1 MFENVLYQNA
11 ADLLIED
18 IAKDTLPRSIL
29 FYGPS
34 SSAKT
39 TAALELARVLSC
51 RGTPK
56 GEWNCNCE
64 SCQRHKA
71 LVSQNTLLL
80 GAGNRTLEIA
90 AAKKSLLTQFL
101 QNSSHLESSRY
112 FYVRAVRKLTSRFS
126 PVLWEGEDKL
136 AKFSPLVQAVNENLE
151 LINPGKAFPEEE
163 EFRRILDDIE
173 KNCDK
178 LESSFLYESL
188 PVSQIRNF
196 SSWAHLSAVHG
207 KKVLIIENAD
217 RMQEGAR
224 NALLKILEEPPED
237 VLFILTTA
245 KRSSILPTIL
255 SRVRTYSFVKR
266 SQPEEEEVLKRVFH
280 FIPSYNQTM
289 PESIDSYLSSFL
301 PVNLDTVAQSAADF
315 FKDIAEGHVPDV
327 ASIVTSCKSFE
338 PRMVFKIFLDGI
350 IKAQKNLLHS
360 PAGSVCSQGILKEL
374 KSSYNNVTVYNQ
386 NPAAA
391 LEMLSRNL
399 MQINHLSG
407 GAFREALH

>member
-29 FYGPS
+29 FYGPAS
-34 SSAKT
+34 SSKT
-39 TAALELARVLSC
+39 TTALELARVLSC
-51 RGTPK
+51 RGKVK
-56 GEWNCNCE
+56 GDWNCSCE
-64 SCQRHKA
+64 SCLRHKA

-90 AAKKSLLTQFL
+90 AAKKSLLVQYL

-136 AKFSPLVQAVNENLE
+136 SKFSPIVQAINENLE
-151 LINPGKAFPEEE
+151 LINPLKTFPEEE

-173 KNCDK
+173 KNCSK
-178 LESSFLYESL
+178 LESSFLYEAL

-217 RMQEGAR
+217 RMQESAR

-237 VLFILTTA
+237 VLFILTTS

-266 SQPEEEEVLKRVFH
+266 SKEEEAEVLKRVFH
-280 FIPSYNQTM
+280 FIPSYNQEV

-301 PVNLDTVAQSAADF
+301 PVDLKVVSKCAQDF
-315 FKDIAEGHVPDV
+315 FNSIAEGHVPDIQ
-327 ASIVTSCKSFE
+327 SIFSMCSNFE
-338 PRMVFKIFLDGI
+338 VKALFKIFLEEV
-350 IKAQKNLLHS
+350 IKAQKKLLYTS
-360 PAGSVCSQGILKEL
+360 SGTFCSKRILDEL

-386 NPAAA
+386 NPASS
-391 LEMLSRNL
+391 LEMLARNL
-399 MQINHLSG
+399 MQINHMTS
-407 GAFREALH
+407 GAFREALN

>member
-18 IAKDTLPRSIL
+18 IAKDRLPRSIL

-56 GEWNCNCE
+56 GEWNCTCE
-64 SCQRHKA
+64 SCLRHKA
-71 LVSQNTLLL
+71 LVSQNMLLL

-90 AAKKSLLTQFL
+90 AAKKSLLTQYL

-112 FYVRAVRKLTSRFS
+112 FYVRAVRKLTARFS

-136 AKFSPLVQAVNENLE
+136 SKFSPLVQSIDEDLE
-151 LINPGKAFPEEE
+151 LLNPGRTLPEEE
-163 EFRRILDDIE
+163 ELRGILDDIE
-173 KNCDK
+173 KNCEK
-178 LESSFLYESL
+178 LETSFLYESL

-196 SSWAHLSAVHG
+196 SSWAHLSAAHG

-217 RMQEGAR
+217 RMQESAR

-245 KRSSILPTIL
+245 RRSSILPTIL
-255 SRVRTYSFVKR
+255 SRVRTYSFSNRTKE
-266 SQPEEEEVLKRVFH
+266 QQEEVLTRVFH
-280 FIPSYNQTM
+280 VTPSYSQSM
-289 PESIDSYLSSFL
+289 PEGIDAYLSSFL
-301 PVNLDTVAQSAADF
+301 PVNLNTVRKCSADF
-315 FKDIAEGHVPDV
+315 FADISRGHVPDI
-327 ASIVTSCKSFE
+327 AGIVNACVSFK
-338 PRMVFKIFLDGI
+338 PRMIFRIFLEGI
-350 IKAQKNLLHS
+350 IEAQKKLLHF
-360 PAGSVCSQGILKEL
+360 PAGAVCSEGILKEL
-374 KSSYNNVTVYNQ
+374 KEAYNNVTVYNE
-386 NPAAA
+386 NPAGA

-399 MQINHLSG
+399 MQINHVNG
-407 GAFREALH
+407 GAFREALQ